1 MNRQTYDFYR
11 LNTVSEIISA
21 FLQLSDSS
29 FSHSILRQ
37 LNSQD
42 FTDYA
47 NKLEKHANFY
57 VIGNKNISD
66 FSASKDLVFGC
77 VAFYSNDK
85 DTRHAFISLIVICK
99 GKQGEGFGR
108 KLVEL
113 AINSAVESGMQT
125 LGVNVHKENNEA
137 RKFYE
142 KMGFGIVSDYD
153 SEHYN
158 LIRPCL

>member
-1 MNRQTYDFYR
+1 MNQQTYGFYR
-11 LNTVSEIISA
+11 LNNASEILSA

-37 LNSQD
+37 INSQD
-42 FTDYA
+42 IMDYA
-47 NKLEKHANFY
+47 CKLEKHANVY

-66 FSASKDLVFGC
+66 FSANKDLAFGC

-85 DTRHAFISLIVICK
+85 STLHAFISLIVVCK
-99 GKQGEGFGR
+99 SKQGEGLGR

-113 AINSAVESGMQT
+113 AINSAVEADIQT
-125 LGVNVHKENNEA
+125 LGVNVHKENHEA

-142 KMGFGIVSDYD
+142 KMGFEIVSDYD
-153 SEHYN
+153 SEHYS
-158 LIRPCL
+158 LKLTV